1 MKNRIENLFI
11 ALKSIGSSESK
22 RVLMLMKKSTPLEG
36 HFPIRTGEP
45 TDIYYGDDKKEVFNK
60 ETGEYEVV
68 DKDQF
73 KWDSVERPVGIKRD
87 SRERVNISAEED
99 IGNWIDSIK
108 FLRDKVILIP
118 FDWDELDDDM
128 IYAIGRIFGAPEVYD
143 YIKLKDY
150 ISYFGG
156 RSQYK
161 EGDRDILKNIFPALW
176 SDIASL
182 LDSKGIRQEE
192 ALYILYNQKNTP
204 GRLSDFSRGP
214 HWLAHDIGHNLFD
227 SEDGDPH
234 FKIILANCMINVL
247 KNYINDDGDSAD
259 SAFDDDPEEITII
272 AHEFLGP
279 VMQSSYESGSNDVP
293 GDIFAAVTSGKIFS
307 QVPDYI
313 ETPNNDEFTLKDG
326 AEGVVKT
333 ELERCI
339 KEMKKYVS
347 GDESDPTGPF
357 SHLSGSVVLFD
368 I

>member
-1 MKNRIENLFI
+1 MKNRIENLFT

-22 RVLMLMKKSTPLEG
+22 KVLMLIKKSTPLEG
-36 HFPIRTGEP
+36 YFRIKNNEP
-45 TDIYYGDDKKEVFNK
+45 TNTRFEDDKEERYN
-60 ETGEYEVV
+60 EQTGEYEEVP
-68 DKDQF
+68 KPPFIYDQF
-73 KWDSVERPVGIKRD
+73 ERPVGILRD
-87 SRERVNISAEED
+87 SRDRVNVYAEED
-99 IGNWIDSIK
+99 IRNWIDSIK

-118 FDWDELDDDM
+118 FDWDDIDDD
-128 IYAIGRIFGAPEVYD
+128 IINAIGRIFGVYDVYD
-143 YIKLKDY
+143 YIKLKNY
-150 ISYFGG
+150 ISYFSGM
-156 RSQYK
+156 SQYK

-182 LDSKGIRQEE
+182 LDSKGIKEE
-192 ALYILYNQKNTP
+192 EVLYVLYNQKNTP
-204 GRLSDFSRGP
+204 GRLSGFSRGP

-259 SAFDDDPEEITII
+259 SAFDDDFEEITIM

-279 VMQSSYESGSNDVP
+279 VMQSSYESGNDVP
-293 GDIFAAVTSGKIFS
+293 GDIFAAITSGKIFS

-313 ETPNNDEFTLKDG
+313 ETPDNNEFTLKDG
-326 AEGVVKT
+326 AEGIVKT

-339 KEMKKYVS
+339 EEMKKYVS
-347 GDESDPTGPF
+347 GDESDSRGPF

-368 I
+368 F